1 MFLRP
6 ELEQARLHTDISI
19 LSTLGFYKLK
29 HIYKHI
35 FTVKNGKT
43 LSISTVRSFQRYAY
57 KKNCIFSVSEKTTFE
72 NQSKY
77 SGPLK
82 LHTAAALNVNVIHY
96 SECF

>member
-1 MFLRP
+1 ML
-6 ELEQARLHTDISI
+6 I
-19 LSTLGFYKLK
+19 
-29 HIYKHI
+29 
-35 FTVKNGKT
+35 
-43 LSISTVRSFQRYAY
+43 

-82 LHTAAALNVNVIHY
+82 LNTAAALNVNVIHY